1 MKTQYV
7 KIPRSLIDDVRISPR
22 AKIIMIMII
31 ANASKNSVTLALLN
45 LISGF
50 SASTV
55 SRSIIELR
63 EQGYCEILPDGVI
76 SYSITD

>member
-31 ANASKNSVTLALLN
+31 ANASKNSVTAALLN
-45 LISGF
+45 LTSGF
-50 SASTV
+50 SSSTV
-55 SRSIIELR
+55 SRAIIELR

-76 SYSITD
+76 SYNLES